1 MLTPTIGEN
10 AGRIWQLLEGNGGM
24 SPSAIAKQLELK
36 ASDVDRAVGWLA
48 REDKIQFEKA
58 GKTGV
63 KIALK

>member
-24 SPSAIAKQLELK
+24 SPSAIAKQLKLK

-48 REDKIQFEKA
+48 REDKIHFEQS
-58 GKTGV
+58 GKSGI
-63 KIALK
+63 KIVLK